1 MVVLIIFI
9 YIISSVWSC
18 CFINWAFNKNIDY
31 YKIILISACPI
42 LNTIFA
48 GYRTYRHFKNGGKF
62 FIKDLFAD

>member
-9 YIISSVWSC
+9 YIISAFWSC
-18 CFINWAFNKNIDY
+18 FFIRWALDRDINCD
-31 YKIILISACPI
+31 KIIFISVCPI